1 MHSKQHWISKP
12 CALKYFLIN
21 SFFRLMAY
29 FPKDFLVLRTMLC
42 FYPLG
47 TLSVEVGGRAQWFAK
62 LLFHN
67 DHSKRCSL
75 MENVSLE
82 EKWVNVMTTSELLV
96 CMFSESIAMTCP

>member
-1 MHSKQHWISKP
+1 
-12 CALKYFLIN
+12 
-21 SFFRLMAY
+21 MAC

-47 TLSVEVGGRAQWFAK
+47 TLSVEVGGGTPWFAK

-75 MENVSLE
+75 VENVFSE
-82 EKWVNVMTTSELLV
+82 DKWVNVMNISELSV